1 MAAELHLLESPL
13 GDDDASAAAASAAA
27 IAAPQPPAAAAV
39 PPPPPPPP
47 AAPTAAAA
55 PAPAAAQGL
64 APATADNPAPPLA
77 PKRQR
82 RPSVRL
88 GEIGGEQPGALAHDS
103 HARRPKPASSW
114 RLPKDSAAN
123 PQSSKSVKA
132 RSLTHLVNG
141 DGQPHDLENS
151 SGFDF
156 PSRKAKARRG
166 VAAKRQRSSWTSS
179 KLDHVADNIR
189 EDEEEEI
196 NEGFRDFGA
205 ADSGSPPTKEHS
217 PASLDDA
224 AALDNWRRRPS
235 RGRSSLS
242 RDNGGNELDTA
253 RESDYRDGKGGSSD
267 GVRSWLVELGLSRY
281 APVFEI
287 HEVDDEVLPMLT
299 LEDLKDMGINA
310 VGSRRKMYAAIL
322 KLRKGFS

>member
-13 GDDDASAAAASAAA
+13 SHDDASAAMAPSQPTATAA
-27 IAAPQPPAAAAV
+27 
-39 PPPPPPPP
+39 PPPP
-47 AAPTAAAA
+47 AAANTGAATAA
-55 PAPAAAQGL
+55 PAL
-64 APATADNPAPPLA
+64 APSISDNPGPSLA
-77 PKRQR
+77 PKRHR

-88 GEIGGEQPGALAHDS
+88 GEIGGEQPGTAAHDS
-103 HARRPKPASSW
+103 HVRRPKPTSSW
-114 RLPKDSAAN
+114 RLPKESSN

-141 DGQPHDLENS
+141 DAQFHDLENS

-156 PSRKAKARRG
+156 PHRKVKARRG
-166 VAAKRQRSSWTSS
+166 IAAKRPRSCWTSS
-179 KLDHVADNIR
+179 KLDNVADNIR

-205 ADSGSPPTKEHS
+205 DSGSPTKEHS
-217 PASLDDA
+217 PASTDDA
-224 AALDNWRRRPS
+224 AALDNWQRRPS
-235 RGRSSLS
+235 RGRASLS
-242 RDNGGNELDTA
+242 RDNGGNEFDTA

-310 VGSRRKMYAAIL
+310 VGSRRKMYSAIQ

>member
-13 GDDDASAAAASAAA
+13 VDDDASAIAAAAL
-27 IAAPQPPAAAAV
+27 PPPAAAAT
-39 PPPPPPPP
+39 
-47 AAPTAAAA
+47 APA
-55 PAPAAAQGL
+55 PAPAAPAL
-64 APATADNPAPPLA
+64 APPTGDNAGPPLA

-88 GEIGGEQPGALAHDS
+88 GEIGGEQPGVLAHDS
-103 HARRPKPASSW
+103 HARRPKPAASSW
-114 RLPKDSAAN
+114 RLPKDSSN

-156 PSRKAKARRG
+156 PNRKAKARRG
-166 VAAKRQRSSWTSS
+166 TAAKRLRSSWTSS

-205 ADSGSPPTKEHS
+205 ADSGSPTKEHS

-235 RGRSSLS
+235 RGRASQS

-310 VGSRRKMYAAIL
+310 VGSRRKMYSAIL
-322 KLRKGFS
+322 KLRKSFS

>member
-13 GDDDASAAAASAAA
+13 GDDDASAAIAAA
-27 IAAPQPPAAAAV
+27 LPAAAAAPSPPAAAA
-39 PPPPPPPP
+39 
-47 AAPTAAAA
+47 AAAGAAAAA
-55 PAPAAAQGL
+55 PAL
-64 APATADNPAPPLA
+64 APSTADNPGAPLA

-88 GEIGGEQPGALAHDS
+88 GEIGGEQPGAVAHDS
-103 HARRPKPASSW
+103 HVRRPKPTSSW
-114 RLPKDSAAN
+114 RLPKDAGN

-141 DGQPHDLENS
+141 DGQFHDLENAS

-156 PSRKAKARRG
+156 PNRKVKARRG
-166 VAAKRQRSSWTSS
+166 VAAKRPRSSWTSS

-189 EDEEEEI
+189 EEEEEEI

-205 ADSGSPPTKEHS
+205 ADSGSPTKELS
-217 PASLDDA
+217 PASIDDA

-235 RGRSSLS
+235 RGKASLS
-242 RDNGGNELDTA
+242 RDNGGNEFDAA